1 MHLLSLV
8 CLWSMK
14 QVPKYFGVV
23 AIFAI
28 FALAIISVSI
38 GEADAAQKAKGE
50 GVVPPKSY
58 GHKNNHKVCG
68 AKLCSSGENP
78 DPRNIGKV
86 N

>member
-1 MHLLSLV
+1 
-8 CLWSMK
+8 MK
-14 QVPKYFGVV
+14 QVTKYFGAV

-28 FALAIISVSI
+28 FALPTVSGSI
-38 GEADAAQKAKGE
+38 GEADAEKAKGE
-50 GVVPPKSY
+50 GKVPPKSY

-78 DPRNIGKV
+78 DPKNIGKI